1 MSENSDENV
10 GWTEKAKHLPRNRV
24 GLASLWD
31 GAIKW
36 LGGRG

>member
-1 MSENSDENV
+1 MKIVMKMLV
-10 GWTEKAKHLPRNRV
+10 GTERAKHLPRNRV